1 MRDQVHYF
9 ESRQYMH
16 GGTFE
21 LFHYRDTYM
30 KEVAL
35 HHHDFYEVYFFTTGK
50 LQYIIEGRTYDLKP
64 GDILLICPMEL
75 HQPMFYDRQAPY
87 ERTVLWI
94 HRRYM
99 ERLCAQCEGLEACF
113 DLSAPGHTNLLRPER
128 AEREMLQYQ
137 LEMIAYEQG
146 SDAAFSDLYAQTFL
160 TQLLIQLNRIAQRT
174 AREPEP
180 GGVSDPTVYSVLIYI
195 NGHYAEDLPLDE
207 LAKRFFVSKY
217 HLSREFKRLFGVSV
231 HRYLIQKRLAVARQL
246 MLEGASTAEA
256 YQRCGFGDYS
266 SFYRAFKA
274 EYQISPKEF
283 CRQGKTQ

>member
-1 MRDQVHYF
+1 MRDQIHRF
-9 ESRQYMH
+9 EDRQEMR

-21 LFHYRDTYM
+21 LFHYRDAYM

-50 LQYIIEGRTYDLKP
+50 LQYIVEGRTYDLKP
-64 GDILLICPMEL
+64 GDILLIRPMEL

-99 ERLCAQCEGLEACF
+99 ERLCAQCGNLDACF
-113 DLSAPGHTNLLRPER
+113 QTSTPGRTNLLRPER
-128 AEREMLQYQ
+128 AEREMLQHQ
-137 LEMIAYEQG
+137 LEMVGYEQG
-146 SDAAFSDLYAQTFL
+146 SDASFKDLSAQTYL
-160 TQLLIQLNRIAQRT
+160 IQLLIQLNRVAKRT
-174 AREPEP
+174 ARDPEP
-180 GGVSDPTVYSVLIYI
+180 GAVSESTVYSVLLYI

-207 LAKRFFVSKY
+207 LAKQFFVSKY
-217 HLSREFKRLFGVSV
+217 HLSREFKRLFGISV
-231 HRYLIQKRLAVARQL
+231 HRYQTQKRLAVARQL
-246 MLEGASTAEA
+246 MLEGTAISEA

-266 SFYRAFKA
+266 SFYRAFKT

-283 CRQGKTQ
+283 CGQGQ

>member
-1 MRDQVHYF
+1 MRDQIQHF
-9 ESRQYMH
+9 EDRQEMR
-16 GGTFE
+16 GSTFE
-21 LFHYRDTYM
+21 LFRYRDAYM

-50 LQYIIEGRTYDLKP
+50 LQYIVEGRTYDLKP
-64 GDILLICPMEL
+64 GDILLIRPMEL
-75 HQPMFYDRQAPY
+75 HQPMFFDRQYPY
-87 ERTVLWI
+87 ERAVLWI

-99 ERLCAQCEGLEACF
+99 ERLCAQCGNLDACF
-113 DLSAPGHTNLLRPER
+113 QTSGHTNLLRPER

-137 LEMIAYEQG
+137 LEMIGYEQG
-146 SDAAFSDLYAQTFL
+146 SDAPFKDLSAQTYL
-160 TQLLIQLNRIAQRT
+160 IQLLIQLSRVTLRT
-174 AREPEP
+174 ARDPEP
-180 GGVSDPTVYSVLIYI
+180 GAVSESTVYSVLVYI

-217 HLSREFKRLFGVSV
+217 HLSREFKRLFGTSV
-231 HRYLIQKRLAVARQL
+231 HRYQIQKRLAVARQM
-246 MLEGASTAEA
+246 MLEGTSISET

-283 CRQGKTQ
+283 CQQGQ